1 MIPSVHIIPN
11 ACASAIFT
19 PDTSRVFRDDCDIVP
34 RQIDDQRSY
43 IPWGSDNERPYDI
56 LKLIEDDET
65 VSTCNIFN
73 AEICYGAGLRYNT
86 DKLAS
91 SVRVRREDMAEEIE
105 DFTDCNSIEEM
116 YMGQCFDI
124 KTFGFSVAVIILNEK
139 GDRIVSVARREALY
153 CRFSPVGKD
162 GRIEHVH
169 YANWRKSS
177 CPDDVE
183 TIELL
188 DRRDPF
194 HDLKDRISR
203 GSGCRKFAVLAKL
216 PTVDSTYYPIPYY
229 ASLFKGSWYKI
240 KRDIGIAKHSKLRNS
255 APIRYHIEIADKYW
269 DKLFQAEKIT
279 DPKKKQERMV
289 QAKEE
294 IIDFLSGVEN
304 SGKAWFSQYFVTPD
318 GKEQHDVKITKIDN
332 SKEGGDWES
341 DIQEAV
347 NMICFVMR
355 IHSNLVGSV
364 PGKSQTN
371 NSGSDKR
378 ELYTISQASQKMYR
392 DAIFRPHKL
401 IIRFN
406 GWKGAFPECPFI
418 QLTTLDEHKDAKTST
433 IK

>member
-1 MIPSVHIIPN
+1 MLTPSVEIIPN
-11 ACASAIFT
+11 ACASAVFT
-19 PDTSRVFRDDCDIVP
+19 PDSSNVFRENVDISP
-34 RQIDDQRSY
+34 KIIDETHSY
-43 IPWGSDNERPYDI
+43 IPWGADNQMPYDI
-56 LKLIEDDET
+56 LKLIEADET

-86 DKLAS
+86 DKSRLS
-91 SVRVRREDMAEEIE
+91 LPVKDEIE
-105 DFTDCNSIEEM
+105 DFTDCNAIGEL

-124 KTFGFSVAVIILNEK
+124 KTFGFSVAVVILNER

-153 CRFSPVGKD
+153 CRFAPVDSK
-162 GRIEHVH
+162 GRIPYVY

-177 CPDDVE
+177 NPE
-183 TIELL
+183 EIEIIELL

-203 GSGCRKFAVLAKL
+203 GSRCRKFAVLAKL
-216 PTVDSTYYPIPYY
+216 PTVDSSYYPIPYY
-229 ASLFKGSWYKI
+229 ASLFKGSWYRI
-240 KRDIGIAKHSKLRNS
+240 KRDIGIAKHSKLRNT
-255 APIRYHIEIADKYW
+255 APIRYHIEISEKYW
-269 DKLFQAEKIT
+269 HNLFKAENIT
-279 DPKKKQERMV
+279 DPVKRQDRV
-289 QAKEE
+289 AQAKAE

-304 SGKAWFSQYFVTPD
+304 SGKAWFSQYYVTPD
-318 GKEQHDVKITKIDN
+318 GKENHDVRITKIDN
-332 SKEGGDWES
+332 TKEGGDWES

-364 PGKSQTN
+364 PGKSQSN

-401 IIRFN
+401 IIRYN
-406 GWKGAFPECPFI
+406 GWKGTVPECPFI
-418 QLTTLDEHKDAKTST
+418 QLTTLDQHTDAKQTK
-433 IK
+433 ID

>member
-1 MIPSVHIIPN
+1 MKPSLHLIPQAA
-11 ACASAIFT
+11 ACAVFT
-19 PDTSRVFRDDCDIVP
+19 SDASRVFRDDCDVAP
-34 RQIDDQRSY
+34 RKIDDHRSY
-43 IPWGSDNERPYDI
+43 IPWGATNRMPYDI
-56 LKLIEDDET
+56 LGLIEADET

-73 AEICYGAGLRYNT
+73 AEICYGAGLVYNT
-86 DKLAS
+86 DRLRSTLKGNLK
-91 SVRVRREDMAEEIE
+91 ETIE
-105 DFTDCNSIEEM
+105 DFTDCNSISEM

-124 KTFGFSVAVIILNEK
+124 KTFGFSVSVIILNER
-139 GDRIVSVARREALY
+139 GTEIVSVARREALY
-153 CRFSPVGKD
+153 CRFAPFEN
-162 GRIEHVH
+162 GRIPAVH
-169 YANWRKSS
+169 YANWRKSAIP
-177 CPDDVE
+177 PDIE
-183 TIELL
+183 TIPLL
-188 DRRDPF
+188 DVRDPY
-194 HDLKDRISR
+194 HDLCDRIAGTR
-203 GSGCRKFAVLAKL
+203 DRKFAILARL
-216 PTVDSTYYPIPYY
+216 PSVDSTYYPIPYY
-229 ASLFKGSWYKI
+229 ASLFKGSWYRI
-240 KRDIGIAKHSKLRNS
+240 KRDIGIAKLSKLHNS

-269 DKLFQAEKIT
+269 EHLFETENIT
-279 DPKKKQERMV
+279 DPEKMQDRMM

-304 SGKAWFSQYFVTPD
+304 SGKAWFSQFYVSPD
-318 GKEQHDVKITKIDN
+318 GKEQHDVKITKIDS

-406 GWKGAFPECPFI
+406 GWKGCVPECPFI
-418 QLTTLDEHKDAKTST
+418 QLTTLDEHKDAKKVS
-433 IK
+433 IS

>member
-1 MIPSVHIIPN
+1 MNPSVELIPN

-19 PDTSRVFRDDCDIVP
+19 PDTSRVFREDCDITPKV
-34 RQIDDQRSY
+34 IDDQRSY
-43 IPWGSDNERPYDI
+43 IPWGADNEMPYNI

-86 DKLAS
+86 SKLE
-91 SVRVRREDMAEEIE
+91 SVTSKSRTDMADQID

-139 GDRIVSVARREALY
+139 GDRIVSVARREAMY
-153 CRFSPVGKD
+153 CRFSPID
-162 GRIEHVH
+162 SEGRIRYVH

-177 CPDDVE
+177 SPESIE

-194 HDLKDRISR
+194 NDLKDRIWR
-203 GSGCRKFAVLAKL
+203 GTKCKKFAVLAKL

-229 ASLFKGSWYKI
+229 ASLFRGSWYRI
-240 KRDIGIAKHSKLRNS
+240 KRDIGIAKHSKLRNT

-269 DKLFQAEKIT
+269 ENLFQAEKIT
-279 DPKKKQERMV
+279 DPKKKQDRV
-289 QAKEE
+289 AQAKAE
-294 IIDFLSGVEN
+294 ILDFLSGVEN
-304 SGKAWFSQYFVTPD
+304 SGKAWFSQYYVTPD
-318 GKEQHDVKITKIDN
+318 GREMHDVKINKIDN

-364 PGKSQTN
+364 PGKSQSN

-418 QLTTLDEHKDAKTST
+418 QLTTLDEHKDAKKTT